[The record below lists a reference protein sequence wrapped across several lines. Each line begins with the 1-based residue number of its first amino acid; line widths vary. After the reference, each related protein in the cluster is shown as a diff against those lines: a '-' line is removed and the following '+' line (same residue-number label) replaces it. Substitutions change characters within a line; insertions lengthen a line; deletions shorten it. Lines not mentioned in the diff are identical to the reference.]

1 VLIHAPEIP
10 SMISTRGPR
19 QQADAKSADRPPA
32 TKALPPPAERSKLS
46 VDFVDMA

>member
-1 VLIHAPEIP
+1 MNPLNTYLDH
-10 SMISTRGPR
+10 TLLK
-19 QQADAKSADRPPA
+19 ADAKSADRPPA